1 MEPSTN
7 MLRNNSMKKSV
18 RLGFLLAAMFFGFGS
33 AFAQTST
40 DGLDKLF
47 AQLRDPAS
55 AAQAPRIE
63 PQIWSAWM
71 QGGTAAENDVLALA
85 TASLNLGALPL
96 AEKQLNALLATQKN
110 FPEAWNKRATL
121 YFMMGRLDESLA
133 DIEKVLEL
141 EPRHFGALSGR
152 GMIYQRQGKN
162 AEALAA
168 FKEAL
173 SMNPNM
179 PGALFAVKQLEKLLP
194 EL

>member
-1 MEPSTN
+1 MEPILSA
-7 MLRNNSMKKSV
+7 LRRMIMKHLL
-18 RLGFLLAAMFFGFGS
+18 RLCLILTLIVAGVSGAH
-33 AFAQTST
+33 AQLSS
-40 DGLDKLF
+40 DDLDRLF
-47 AQLRDPAS
+47 AKLRDPA
-55 AAQAPRIE
+55 AASEVANIE

-71 QGGTAAENDVLALA
+71 QGGSAAENDVLALA
-85 TASLNLGALPL
+85 TASMNLGALPL
-96 AEKQLNALLATQKN
+96 AEKQLNALLATQRD

-133 DIEKVLEL
+133 DIKKVLEL

-152 GMIYQRQGKN
+152 GMIYQRLGKN

-168 FKEAL
+168 YKEAL

-179 PGALFAVKQLEKLLP
+179 VGARIAVKQLEKLVP